1 MSSSASASNS
11 KVPDAPKEQAKETQ
25 LNLGVLEEDDEFE
38 EFPVAGENFQPTI
51 CSPVICSTLQIGRIL
66 KQTLHISVVLLQVL
80 LSLEEISYGKI
91 TGMTMT
97 LKTSSVCN

>member
-11 KVPDAPKEQAKETQ
+11 KVPDAHKEQAKETQ

-38 EFPVAGENFQPTI
+38 EFPVAGENFQPTN
-51 CSPVICSTLQIGRIL
+51 CSLVICSTLQIGRIL
-66 KQTLHISVVLLQVL
+66 KQTSHISVVLLQVL
-80 LSLEEISYGKI
+80 LSPEEISYGKI